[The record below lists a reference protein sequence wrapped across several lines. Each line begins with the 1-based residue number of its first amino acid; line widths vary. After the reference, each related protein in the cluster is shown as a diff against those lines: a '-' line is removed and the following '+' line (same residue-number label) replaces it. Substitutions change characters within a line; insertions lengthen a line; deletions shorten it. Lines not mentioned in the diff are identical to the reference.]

1 MLKFVFPIFPQILF
15 QHELHLLSGN
25 NMGGLSCFFE
35 SFSNWSRDQVILL
48 NTEHLSQLERSS
60 SHFAEL
66 IGHFFRH
73 SLIVGCV
80 LALSIS
86 RQFTLAKTVAEARL
100 NPSLLNSN
108 ILLTLLLGIVLIVG
122 LTELSALGSFI
133 LNYFRYYL
141 FSLVSFKSV
150 FSSPLSTAW
159 G

>member
-1 MLKFVFPIFPQILF
+1 
-15 QHELHLLSGN
+15 
-25 NMGGLSCFFE
+25 MGGLSCFFE

-133 LNYFRYYL
+133 LNYFIYYL